1 MISEIFWE
9 TIWIV
14 TARQRDS
21 KSGPTSEREKW
32 RFLMRGVQ
40 TNAGHYLMSQ
50 SSVHAQ
56 VRVFLLKKK
65 NQIRISLI
73 YRKMICLNLTLVIHL
88 DFCFWYLKL
97 FHWINLWLHNS
108 WSQVKVRRLSELK
121 KNIYIII

>member
-9 TIWIV
+9 TIWIA

-21 KSGPTSEREKW
+21 KSGPTSEQEKLP
-32 RFLMRGVQ
+32 FLMRGVQ

-65 NQIRISLI
+65 IKLEFHSFIEKWFVWI
-73 YRKMICLNLTLVIHL
+73 WHL
-88 DFCFWYLKL
+88 
-97 FHWINLWLHNS
+97 
-108 WSQVKVRRLSELK
+108 
-121 KNIYIII
+121 